1 MQRYKKK
8 LIWQNH
14 FCCFK
19 KKLYFCIFIHTRKT
33 MEENLRNS
41 DTYRTLLDKARRYC
55 AQAEQCED
63 AVRQKLVTWG
73 ATPAES
79 DAVVAR
85 LHADNYLDDVRYARA
100 YCESK
105 ILHQQWGRQKVLYQ
119 LRLKHLPRA
128 AVETGIASVS
138 EEAYL
143 AVLADVADKKLA
155 ELQRSVDDPSA
166 LRQKLTA
173 FLLSRGFLISEIN
186 QVITNTLQ
194 Q

>member
-1 MQRYKKK
+1 
-8 LIWQNH
+8 
-14 FCCFK
+14 
-19 KKLYFCIFIHTRKT
+19 
-33 MEENLRNS
+33 MEKNKRNS

-55 AQAEQCED
+55 ALAEQCED

-79 DAVVAR
+79 NDIVDT
-85 LHADNYLDDVRYARA
+85 LYSENYLDDVRYARA

-105 ILHQQWGRQKVLYQ
+105 ILHQHWGRQKVLYQ

-128 AVETGIASVS
+128 AVEAGMAVVIDDDYLSVLS
-138 EEAYL
+138 EL
-143 AVLADVADKKLA
+143 AEKKLS
-155 ELQRSVDDPSA
+155 ELHRSVDDNTT

-173 FLLSRGFLISEIN
+173 FLLSRGFLIGEIN
-186 QVITNTLQ
+186 QITTNILQ